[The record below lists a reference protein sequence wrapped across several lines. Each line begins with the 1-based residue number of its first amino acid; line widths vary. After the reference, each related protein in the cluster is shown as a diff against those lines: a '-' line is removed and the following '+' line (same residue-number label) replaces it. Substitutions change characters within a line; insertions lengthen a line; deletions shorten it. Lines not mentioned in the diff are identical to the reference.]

1 MPQALVKYDDIKSFE
16 FAIYMDEQYPFQP
29 PQVHCL
35 TKFTSVIDL
44 YDGRDLY
51 REVMN
56 GEEWRVAKNL
66 HEILL
71 NIPEFIESTK

>member
-1 MPQALVKYDDIKSFE
+1 MN
-16 FAIYMDEQYPFQP
+16 YPFSS
-29 PQVHCL
+29 PQVHMI
-35 TKFTSVIDL
+35 TRFTSVVDL

-66 HEILL
+66 HEIIMS
-71 NIPEFIESTK
+71 IPYFIENTKQLED